1 MSKISC
7 VPLQLALVLALE
19 EDQGQGPYRYP
30 LMRPCWLDEHR
41 LLSAVVARAV
51 YGQKIDDI
59 IKKRSDKQNIN
70 TMIY

>member
-30 LMRPCWLDEHR
+30 LMRPCWLDEHC
-41 LLSAVVARAV
+41 LLSAVVARTVMAK
-51 YGQKIDDI
+51 GQQYYNGTILINKI
-59 IKKRSDKQNIN
+59 
-70 TMIY
+70 